1 MAHTMK
7 PRFLR
12 HENILD
18 TAFVHAINCIHNEH
32 IRLDAGILCPD
43 LNQSG
48 AEMGINMTGL
58 AYVFGPLLFY
68 ILLNFWTVYIGK
80 KTFGVSLPV
89 TLMISVLLVYIS
101 QFVFGTFSI
110 GLCICLIFSAAAI
123 IALIMHKSLLKKD
136 PLVMKRFF
144 SSGFYAFLVIYF
156 LFLIVDYR
164 RFFTSWDELSH
175 WGKMVKEMLRLD
187 SFYCDP
193 ASDLLVHKDYPP
205 FASLFQMLWCR
216 LTLEYSEAGVTTAL
230 HVFEFAILIP
240 PVTDRLQDGKALAVK
255 RALLYDLLLTVI
267 FAMLIFNF
275 DFSGFNTI
283 YMDLLMPIL
292 YAYIISVIMDR
303 SLRRSGFGY
312 CSILIGQTCLII
324 SKQMSIS
331 FVLLAWLFFTVCE
344 ITDSGARESFSG
356 KALVK
361 KYSAD
366 KRFSGNGRT
375 LLLLCRS
382 SGVLFI
388 PALANMSWSH
398 YVKTLG
404 ISGQFDLSTLNLG
417 AFLDIIKGG
426 GTFAQHNVYKDYINA
441 LFTMTQSSGTFK
453 LPYAAAVLL
462 AVCILFCLYYLFR
475 KVMDKKELAGY
486 LTVFLTGSVCYAL
499 TMLVLYMFFFSE
511 SEMIRL
517 ASYQRYM
524 CSYVVSEY
532 LLLLLILIDLLNR
545 AKIDFMHFKYLITSL
560 GVCLLM
566 FDASKL
572 SNLSPQLF
580 NGMPLSDYHSRAE
593 KLRELSADGDRIF
606 LVSTSNGATMYFLN
620 YYLDDRE
627 FDARYLYSDVAVQS
641 AENAEYW
648 NTVIDCVKEN
658 DYLYVYDSA
667 DPANAVLGQF
677 TEGGTLY
684 DDAVYEIS
692 VGEDQELLLKYVG

>member
-1 MAHTMK
+1 
-7 PRFLR
+7 
-12 HENILD
+12 
-18 TAFVHAINCIHNEH
+18 
-32 IRLDAGILCPD
+32 
-43 LNQSG
+43 
-48 AEMGINMTGL
+48 MTGL

-89 TLMISVLLVYIS
+89 TLMMSVLFVYVS

-110 GLCICLIFSAAAI
+110 GLYICLTAAAAAVF
-123 IALIMHKSLLKKD
+123 ALILHKSLLKKD
-136 PLVMKRFF
+136 PLVTERFF
-144 SSGFYAFLVIYF
+144 SKGFFAFLVVYF

-187 SFYCDP
+187 SFYSEA

-205 FASLFQMLWCR
+205 FISLFQMLWCR
-216 LTLEYSEAGVTTAL
+216 LTLGYSEARVTTAL
-230 HVFEFAILIP
+230 HVFEFAVLIP
-240 PVTDRLQDGKALAVK
+240 PVADRLQDKALTVK

-283 YMDLLMPIL
+283 YTDLLMPVL
-292 YAYIISVIMDR
+292 YVYIMYVIMDR

-312 CSILIGQTCLII
+312 CSIVIGQICLMI

-331 FVLLAWLFFTVCE
+331 FVLLAWLFFTVTE
-344 ITDSGARESFSG
+344 ITDSGSPEPYF
-356 KALVK
+356 K
-361 KYSAD
+361 K
-366 KRFSGNGRT
+366 RPLF
-375 LLLLCRS
+375 LLCRS
-382 SGVLFI
+382 GGVLLL
-388 PALANMSWSH
+388 PLLANMSWSH
-398 YVKTLG
+398 YIGTLG
-404 ISGQFDLSTLNLG
+404 ISGQFNLSALSLG

-426 GTFAQHNVYKDYINA
+426 GTYAQHNAYKDYINA
-441 LFTMTQSSGTFK
+441 LFTMTQSSGTFE

-462 AVCILFCLYYLFR
+462 AVCILICLYYLFR
-475 KVMDKKELAGY
+475 RVMDKKELAGY
-486 LTVFLTGSVCYAL
+486 LSVFLTGNVCYAL

-511 SEMIRL
+511 SEMIQL

-532 LLLLLILIDLLNR
+532 LLLLLILISLLTR
-545 AKIDFMHFKYLITSL
+545 AKFDFMNFKYLTASL
-560 GVCLLM
+560 GVCMLI

-593 KLRELSADGDRIF
+593 KLQQLSEDGDSIF
-606 LVSTSNGATMYFLN
+606 LVSTSNCATMYFLN

-627 FDARYLYSDVAVQS
+627 FDARYLYSDVALQS

-648 NTVIDCVKEN
+648 NTVIDCIKEN

-667 DPANAVLGQF
+667 DPASTMLGQF
-677 TEGGTLY
+677 AEDKTLY

-692 VGEDQELLLKYVG
+692 VGEDQKLLLKYVG